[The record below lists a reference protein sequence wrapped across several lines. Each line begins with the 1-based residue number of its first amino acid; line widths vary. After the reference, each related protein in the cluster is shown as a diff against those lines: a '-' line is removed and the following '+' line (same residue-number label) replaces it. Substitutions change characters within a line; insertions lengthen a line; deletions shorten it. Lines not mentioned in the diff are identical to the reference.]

1 MGKVCNHFQ
10 FFIELQQ
17 LVISSNFARK
27 KGICLFQKR
36 FPTLYSQKK
45 RMMTKGEQNIQP
57 IDFAAQWSKC
67 AQAIRDNVSEQIFQT
82 WFAPIVPLGYE
93 NNTLHISVPS
103 QYFYEFLEERF
114 LDLMRKV
121 LYRYFG
127 EGTNLEYQVMVVQDE
142 HATVEYQSTQ
152 RTILPK
158 QVKAVVKK
166 DLPQMPSNDLD
177 PHLNPLCNF
186 ETFIEGMSNKLAR
199 SVAEAVARDPGK
211 TFNPYFIYGASGV
224 GKTHLA
230 NAIGLRV
237 KQLNPSARVLYVSA
251 HLFKVQYTDSVRN
264 NTLNDF
270 INFYQTIDVLIIDD
284 IQEFAGNTKTQNTF
298 FYIFNQLHQ
307 NGKQLVMTADRAP
320 MLLQGLEDRLITRFK
335 WGMVAE
341 LESPSFDLRKDIFR
355 SKVQRDGWKFPEQ
368 VIEYVAEHA
377 TGSVRDL
384 EGIAISMMAQATIFN
399 KEIDL
404 ELARLIVQK
413 FTCTEEKELTIYDI
427 IEVVCQHFGLETSVI
442 QTKSRKHEVVLAR
455 QIAMFLA
462 KDYTDFSTARI
473 GKLIGNRDHATV
485 LHACKT
491 IKEQEEVDKKLHEE
505 LEEIRIAL
513 KNK

>member
-1 MGKVCNHFQ
+1 
-10 FFIELQQ
+10 
-17 LVISSNFARK
+17 
-27 KGICLFQKR
+27 
-36 FPTLYSQKK
+36 
-45 RMMTKGEQNIQP
+45 
-57 IDFAAQWSKC
+57 
-67 AQAIRDNVSEQIFQT
+67 
-82 WFAPIVPLGYE
+82 
-93 NNTLHISVPS
+93 
-103 QYFYEFLEERF
+103 
-114 LDLMRKV
+114 
-121 LYRYFG
+121 
-127 EGTNLEYQVMVVQDE
+127 
-142 HATVEYQSTQ
+142 
-152 RTILPK
+152 
-158 QVKAVVKK
+158 
-166 DLPQMPSNDLD
+166 
-177 PHLNPLCNF
+177 
-186 ETFIEGMSNKLAR
+186 
-199 SVAEAVARDPGK
+199 
-211 TFNPYFIYGASGV
+211 
-224 GKTHLA
+224 
-230 NAIGLRV
+230 
-237 KQLNPSARVLYVSA
+237 
-251 HLFKVQYTDSVRN
+251 VQYTDSVRN

>member
-1 MGKVCNHFQ
+1 
-10 FFIELQQ
+10 
-17 LVISSNFARK
+17 
-27 KGICLFQKR
+27 
-36 FPTLYSQKK
+36 
-45 RMMTKGEQNIQP
+45 MTNQGVHINQRV
-57 IDFAAQWSKC
+57 DFASLWSKC
-67 AQAIRDNVSEQIFQT
+67 LQTIKDNVSEQIFQT

-93 NNTLHISVPS
+93 NHTLHISVPS
-103 QYFYEFLEERF
+103 QYYYEFLEEQF
-114 LDLMRKV
+114 IDLLRKV

-127 EGTNLEYQVMVVQDE
+127 EGTNLEYQVMVVQDT
-142 HATVEYQSTQ
+142 HTTVDLVSSK
-152 RTILPK
+152 RTILPQPPK
-158 QVKAVVKK
+158 TIVNKG
-166 DLPQMPSNDLD
+166 MPLGIVSELD
-177 PHLNPLCNF
+177 PHLNPECNF
-186 ETFIEGMSNKLAR
+186 DTFIEGMSNKLAR
-199 SVAEAVARDPGK
+199 SVAEAVAKNPGK
-211 TFNPYFIYGASGV
+211 TFNPYFIYGSSGV

-230 NAIGLRV
+230 NAIGLKV
-237 KQLNPSARVLYVSA
+237 KELNPSARVLYVSA

-341 LESPSFDLRKDIFR
+341 LEKPSLDLRKDILR
-355 SKVQRDGWKFPEQ
+355 SKVQRDGLEFPDN
-368 VIEYVAEHA
+368 VIDYVAEHV

-399 KEIDL
+399 KDIDM
-404 ELARLIVQK
+404 ELARQTVRKLSYV
-413 FTCTEEKELTIYDI
+413 EEKEITIDDI
-427 IEVVCQHFGLETSVI
+427 METVCKHYGLETTAI
-442 QTKSRKHEVVLAR
+442 QTKSRKQEVVQAR

-462 KDYTDFSTARI
+462 KDNTDFSTARI
-473 GKLIGNRDHATV
+473 GKLIGDRDHATV
-485 LHACKT
+485 LHAFKT
-491 IKEQEEVDKKLHEE
+491 VKEREEVDKNFHEE

-513 KNK
+513 KNR